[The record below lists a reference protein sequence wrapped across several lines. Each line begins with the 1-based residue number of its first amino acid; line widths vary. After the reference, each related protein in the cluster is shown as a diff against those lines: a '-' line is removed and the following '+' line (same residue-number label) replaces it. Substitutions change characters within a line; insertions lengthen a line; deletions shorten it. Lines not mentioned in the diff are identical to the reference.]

1 MPMFRYSSLL
11 WFSIVPASAMFII
24 SACTTHTNGM
34 AKADSN
40 WPVETRRLKSAGA
53 AYAGP
58 QYTIGIAQFDNK
70 APAKV
75 SGAGAGAAAATI
87 LRSQFETAGL
97 KAIVLNENAPKEA
110 ETFKA
115 LQRSGIANIGKN
127 DAGSIFDAPDY
138 LLSGAVTAYSEAEEV
153 VDGILFRK
161 KSTVARVTVDYMLAD
176 IATGKALVAESVTGE
191 YRKTNTS
198 ASGPGA
204 KSFFDPNL
212 RDGALHDA
220 LAKSGVSV
228 IRKLGSMP
236 FQGKLLAVDGPSLV
250 LKAGLRSQLKV
261 GTQLAVY
268 RVSEALTD
276 PDNGRVLAYRESR
289 IGVIQI
295 GNHQDINNSAAAVV
309 SGSGFRAGDV
319 VKLIP

>member
-1 MPMFRYSSLL
+1 MLMFRYSSLL
-11 WFSIVPASAMFII
+11 WFCIFLASAMFVI
-24 SACTTHTNGM
+24 SACTTHTSGG
-34 AKADSN
+34 AKADNN
-40 WPVETRRLKSAGA
+40 WPGETRRLKNAGA

-58 QYTIGIAQFDNK
+58 QYNIGIARFDNK

-75 SGAGAGAAAATI
+75 SGAGAAAAAI
-87 LRSQFETAGL
+87 LRSQLETAGL
-97 KAIVLNENAPKEA
+97 KSILLDEYSSREA
-110 ETFKA
+110 EKFKA
-115 LQRSGIANIGKN
+115 LQRSGIANIEKN
-127 DAGSIFDAPDY
+127 DSGSGFDAPDY
-138 LLSGAVTAYSEAEEV
+138 RLSGAVTAYSEVEEV
-153 VDGILFRK
+153 ADGIMFQK
-161 KSTVARVTVDYMLAD
+161 KSTVARVTVDYALSD
-176 IATGKALVAESVTGE
+176 FATGKTLVAESVTGE
-191 YRKTNTS
+191 YRKTNTG

-204 KSFFDPNL
+204 KSFLDPNL

-220 LAKSGVSV
+220 LAKSSVSV

-250 LKAGLRSQLKV
+250 LKAGRRSQLKV

-295 GNHQDINNSAAAVV
+295 GNHQDINNSTAAVV